1 MNANRIRLEIK
12 RLQNEVE
19 VIGTSSDGKKDY
31 NGITQ
36 LRDEIIQL
44 KQDINQVS
52 NELSRYDL
60 ERYSEQ
66 IKSLLIIVQKRILSY
81 NDPSNSGNRKN
92 MHLKRKPGFSNVI
105 NNRKSLSMTILN
117 SITAKTVNKKIVLS
131 DNVSILQNL
140 ENCQI
145 CSSSQKCNVSKHIS
159 GSITMSQVNESHI
172 ILLNLPFTKGNIF
185 ITDCINSIII
195 IQVPSKGKVQL
206 RLHNLLD
213 CKIKISLKEPITSEI
228 DKQTV
233 VIENIKNCLFDLA
246 SKSILT
252 IENFSNINQINEKP
266 KDYFFAE
273 FRCSS
278 TGPNS

>member
-105 NNRKSLSMTILN
+105 NNRKSSSMTILN

-145 CSSSQKCNVSKHIS
+145 CSSSQKCNVSKDIS